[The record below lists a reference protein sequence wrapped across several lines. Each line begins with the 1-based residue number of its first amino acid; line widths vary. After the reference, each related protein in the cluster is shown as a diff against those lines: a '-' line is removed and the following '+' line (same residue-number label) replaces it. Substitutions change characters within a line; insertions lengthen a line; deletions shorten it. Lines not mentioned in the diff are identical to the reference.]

1 MRAKPRTNPARSEAL
16 SQLRVIGG
24 QWRSRKLSFPTIE
37 GLRPTPDRVRETL
50 FNWLQNS
57 VPGANC
63 LDLFA
68 GSGALG
74 IEALS
79 RGAAHCN
86 FIDINSASCK
96 TLKENLILLKCQD
109 GSVSQSDTTQWLK
122 HQIQINN
129 ADQFDLVFLDPP
141 FNKGLCQPLC
151 EQLTESNL
159 LSTRAYVYVETEL
172 NVELITPW
180 RLHREKRSGQVHYR
194 LYQVS

>member
-1 MRAKPRTNPARSEAL
+1 MRAKPKSNKAKPVAL

-50 FNWLQNS
+50 FNWLQNA
-57 VPGANC
+57 VPGARC

-86 FIDINSASCK
+86 FVDINSASSK
-96 TLKENLILLKCQD
+96 TLKENLTLLKCQD
-109 GSVSQSDTTQWLK
+109 GSISQSDTAQWLK
-122 HQIQINN
+122 KQALNN
-129 ADQFDLVFLDPP
+129 TDQFDLVFLDPP
-141 FNKGLCQPLC
+141 FNKGFCQPLC
-151 EQLTESNL
+151 QQLTDSNL
-159 LSTRAYVYVETEL
+159 LSAGAYVYVETEPH
-172 NVELITPW
+172 VELNTPW
-180 RLHREKRSGQVHYR
+180 RLHREKLSGQVHYR